1 MLNRIKAE
9 PVLITGLVRAVIL
22 CLTAFGLRLSADQV
36 AAVML
41 VTEAV
46 LSLVTRQQVAPSGTP
61 AKNETGALTMRVN
74 IDGRAVQKHLLE
86 ARRRGNGRGLLP

>member
-36 AAVML
+36 AAAML

-46 LSLVTRQQVAPSGTP
+46 LSLVTRQQVVPSGTP
-61 AKNETGALTMRVN
+61 AKNESGSVHLS
-74 IDGRAVQKHLLE
+74 IDGRAVQKALLDVK
-86 ARRRGNGRGLLP
+86 RRNGGKGLGLS

>member
-36 AAVML
+36 AAAML

-61 AKNETGALTMRVN
+61 TKNEGGWADPGSLALGVVLGVALFWLVIHR
-74 IDGRAVQKHLLE
+74 
-86 ARRRGNGRGLLP
+86 